1 MLYQLSYAPLGC
13 APIVVAGF
21 RSSRVAHVAAPSQRR
36 ALGVLFLFLAI
47 FFFGIA
53 FTAIQGGGRYVV
65 IGVAAI
71 LIGLWIGSF
80 GLRALLVRRVR

>member
-1 MLYQLSYAPLGC
+1 
-13 APIVVAGF
+13 
-21 RSSRVAHVAAPSQRR
+21 VAAPSQRR

-47 FFFGIA
+47 FFFGIGFA
-53 FTAIQGGGRYVV
+53 ALQGGGKYVV
-65 IGVAAI
+65 IAVAAV